1 MTRATR
7 SVAPPA
13 RGAGYSLFWP
23 WLWLT
28 LVCLY
33 WMWIAPGDEV
43 VPFHLIWIGFALAYG
58 FEAWPVRVT
67 CLALGTVAVASG
79 VVLVVR
85 ARAGVIAWEETSEI
99 VLMLVLAVLV
109 MWHVRR
115 RLAALAEVT
124 RIADHQVAAA
134 SERERLARLT
144 SHEMRTPLTIA
155 AGYVDLL
162 LAREDRDDHREDL
175 HVVRDEL
182 GRLWRAGDRLL
193 RMIRLEDLPPQDAV
207 DLSGLVDETVTRWA
221 TVAERDWRTETAP
234 AFLVGSRERLRVCL
248 DTLMENAV
256 RYTRAGQTIRVFCC
270 SDDATRVWLGVA
282 DSGPGFTREQTAL
295 LNDRHRLDSGPGL
308 DVGASGPGGQTGYG
322 LGIVRE
328 IVTARDGLV
337 RAGRSREGGALVLI
351 VLGTD
356 LDRRTSGS
364 VTASTL
370 PVPTSRPVVRPAR
383 TPR

>member
-1 MTRATR
+1 MTMAAR
-7 SVAPPA
+7 SVASPA
-13 RGAGYSLFWP
+13 RVSRYSLFWP
-23 WLWLT
+23 WLALT
-28 LVCLY
+28 FICLA

-43 VPFHLIWIGFALAYG
+43 IPFHLIWIGFALAYG
-58 FEAWPVRVT
+58 FEAWPVRPT

-79 VVLVVR
+79 VILVLR
-85 ARAGVIAWEETSEI
+85 ARAGVIAWEETTEI
-99 VLMLVLAVLV
+99 VLMLAMAVLV

-124 RIADHQVAAA
+124 RVADGQVATAK
-134 SERERLARLT
+134 ERERLARLT
-144 SHEMRTPLTIA
+144 SHEMRTPLAIA

-193 RMIRLEDLPPQDAV
+193 RMIRLEDPTPQDAV
-207 DLSGLVDETVTRWA
+207 DLNGLVDETVTRWA
-221 TVAERDWRTETAP
+221 TVAEREWRTETAT
-234 AFLVGSRERLRVCL
+234 AYVVGSHERLRVCL
-248 DTLMENAV
+248 DTLIENAV
-256 RYTRAGQTIRVFCC
+256 RYTEAGQTIRVFCRT
-270 SDDATRVWLGVA
+270 DDATGVWLGVA

-295 LNDRHRLDSGPGL
+295 LNDRHRLDAGPGL

-351 VLGTD
+351 VLGHD
-356 LDRRTSGS
+356 PDRRKAGGA
-364 VTASTL
+364 TANTL
-370 PVPTSRPVVRPAR
+370 PVATSRPVVQPAR
-383 TPR
+383 HPR